1 MVLSSRQHAVGS
13 GQYAESNYSKISL
26 LLFAVIISLNV
37 FAQSAEKNIDYG
49 NQQWVQYYS
58 RIGLGKKFT
67 LLNDASLRVKNSF
80 TQLSLVLV
88 RSGLNYTIN
97 ENISVSAGACATFAF
112 TDNNASRMELR
123 GWEEVLFPLRSGR
136 FYFSNRLRL
145 EQRYFRKITDGTITA
160 DESYFNRLR
169 YRLYV
174 TIPLN
179 HKTMSAKTIAL
190 NVGDEVMVNFGH
202 QVKYN
207 AFDTNRL
214 LAGLSFQVTEQL
226 LLSLNY
232 MLQLSHPNVPLSFEE
247 NNIVWLQVTHSINKH
262 TK

>member
-1 MVLSSRQHAVGS
+1 MGWNSKQRAVGS
-13 GQYAESNYSKISL
+13 GQFAVNGKCKSIIL
-26 LLFAVIISLNV
+26 LLAVIISQNV
-37 FAQSAEKNIDYG
+37 LPQGAENNIDYG

-58 RIGLGKKFT
+58 RIDLGKKFT
-67 LLNDASLRVKNSF
+67 LLNDASLRVKESF
-80 TQLSLVLV
+80 TQMALVLV
-88 RSGLNYTIN
+88 RSGLAYSVN
-97 ENISVSAGACATFAF
+97 EHISVAGGVCATFAF

-123 GWEEVLFPLRSGR
+123 GWEELFFPLRSGR
-136 FYFSNRLRL
+136 LYFSNRLRL
-145 EQRYFRKITDGTITA
+145 EQRYFRVMSNGSITN

-179 HKTMSAKTIAL
+179 HKTMCAKTIAL
-190 NVGDEVMVNFGH
+190 NVGDEVMVNFGQ

-262 TK
+262 KP